1 VGYPS
6 HLFACYNRRMKA
18 RIERKIDHK
27 GRVSVPK
34 EAMFA
39 LGVSEGDTI
48 AFALKG
54 KRITMERRDEDG
66 KR

>member
-1 VGYPS
+1 MGCPS

-18 RIERKIDHK
+18 RIERKIDRK

-39 LGVSEGDTI
+39 LGVAEGDTV

-54 KRITMERRDEDG
+54 RRITMERRDGDG